1 MSHSNL
7 PPMGSAD
14 PLSYLY
20 SSDSEGQVDTIQVS
34 DEGSRPQY
42 VNVKIQGMP
51 TSGIIDTGADIT
63 IMGGE
68 LFKKVATTARLRKK
82 NFRKP
87 DRTPHTYDCKPFQLH
102 GKMELEVA
110 FAGKVLLTSVYIKMD
125 AHDQLLL
132 SEEVCSQLGIL
143 EYHKNVWPGRDL
155 HSTVMN

>member
-1 MSHSNL
+1 
-7 PPMGSAD
+7 
-14 PLSYLY
+14 
-20 SSDSEGQVDTIQVS
+20 
-34 DEGSRPQY
+34 
-42 VNVKIQGMP
+42 MP

-82 NFRKP
+82 NFHKP
-87 DRTPHTYDCKPFQLH
+87 DHTPHTYDCKPFQLH
-102 GKMELEVA
+102 GKMELQVA
-110 FAGKVLLTSVYIKMD
+110 FAGKVLLTSVYIKID